1 MKVIYNKMS
10 KLYEIDK
17 NIALT
22 VDTTNMQDGE
32 KIAVKIVLVGKNK
45 KELDIKPDTTEVQ
58 NNKASYKFKI
68 QDIANDLN
76 IDIKTV
82 YSAKLWMDND
92 GDGIV
97 DYNEEIKI
105 DILRNILQSDLLKDN
120 KILNNISSKQVN
132 KTYSKAKPGTAV
144 KDNEI
149 LLIQKAFQKFKIN
162 IGNDGLDGK
171 FGGDMK
177 KAIETFQT
185 NYKPT
190 HKIHDDYSLSQT
202 GDISKDDILAI
213 DEALVEGWENDKC
226 NCKTI
231 DFKLSNG
238 KYFKVSEETLKFI
251 LSYEGFKTYAY
262 VPKDGHGN
270 VLGSS
275 GITIGYGYDLGQQTS
290 TQIASDL
297 NGLYSS
303 AEIIKFQSVA
313 GLKKQSAVNMLSNVN
328 TIITTKDIGLKL
340 SKISKA
346 RYAQNTYDIYPELIE
361 LHPHCQGAL
370 LSIIYNR
377 GHGLNGDRRR
387 EMKNIQTH
395 LKKSEYSKISK
406 EITDMKR
413 LWTARGLL
421 NRRDGEAKYFKK
433 GLECI

>member
-1 MKVIYNKMS
+1 MS

-45 KELDIKPDTTEVQ
+45 KELDIKPDTTEVE

-105 DILRNILQSDLLKDN
+105 DILRNILQSEIFKNN

-171 FGGDMK
+171 FGNDMK

-213 DEALVEGWENDKC
+213 DEALVEEWEFKDGRKLSPW
-226 NCKTI
+226 KLSQKGI
-231 DFKLSNG
+231 DFLKGYESEVKIHG
-238 KYFKVSEETLKFI
+238 KHVLYNDDL
-251 LSYEGFKTYAY
+251 GFC
-262 VPKDGHGN
+262 
-270 VLGSS
+270 
-275 GITIGYGYDLGQQTS
+275 TIGYGHLVSGKHSCDSISNISDDFKNGLTDSEAEKLLKKDIEKRENDMNKIIKVPLLQQEFDALFCLYYNIPRSLLSKNTIMKKLNLLDYKGAKEGILLWNKG
-290 TQIASDL
+290 TYKGIFQTL
-297 NGLYSS
+297 NGL
-303 AEIIKFQSVA
+303 
-313 GLKKQSAVNMLSNVN
+313 KK
-328 TIITTKDIGLKL
+328 
-340 SKISKA
+340 
-346 RYAQNTYDIYPELIE
+346 
-361 LHPHCQGAL
+361 
-370 LSIIYNR
+370 
-377 GHGLNGDRRR
+377 RR
-387 EMKNIQTH
+387 E
-395 LKKSEYSKISK
+395 
-406 EITDMKR
+406 
-413 LWTARGLL
+413 A
-421 NRRDGEAKYFKK
+421 EAKIFEK
-433 GLECI
+433 GIYDSTH